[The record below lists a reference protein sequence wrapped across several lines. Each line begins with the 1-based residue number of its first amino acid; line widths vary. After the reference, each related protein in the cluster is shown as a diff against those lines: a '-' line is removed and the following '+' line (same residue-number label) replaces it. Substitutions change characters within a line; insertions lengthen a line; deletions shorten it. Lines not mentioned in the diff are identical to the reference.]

1 MVTLFSLY
9 REGIRIQS
17 LLIKES
23 DNDTKPVKKEKEN
36 GTKPQKT
43 LHIL

>member
-1 MVTLFSLY
+1 MVTLFSPY

-17 LLIKES
+17 LLIRES
-23 DNDTKPVKKEKEN
+23 ENDTKPIKKEKEN
-36 GTKPQKT
+36 GTKPQKS